1 MLKKKFKNML
11 KSGLNRL
18 PYVKTLHRLNLNS
31 RFPAGHFY
39 SSVVSLDDIR
49 KKQDQ
54 IWPSDL
60 PQIIPG
66 INLRGKEQLEL
77 LSELSKFYME
87 LPFPENKN
95 KEFRYF
101 LNNPYFSYGDG
112 LILYFMMRHYEPKKI
127 IEIGSG
133 FSSALMLDTNEHFFD
148 GEIELIFVEPY
159 PETRLL
165 HLIKKERENVQLFGE
180 EIQGISLNIFKTLE
194 PGDILFVDSSHII
207 KTGSDVQF
215 ILTKILPVLEKGVLI
230 HIHDIHFPFEY
241 PKDWVLD
248 GFGWNEVYY
257 IQAFLMYNEGFKI
270 IMFNDYLSKVNP
282 EALASMPLMGKA
294 TGSSLWLEKTF

>member
-1 MLKKKFKNML
+1 M
-11 KSGLNRL
+11 
-18 PYVKTLHRLNLNS
+18 KTLHRLSLNS

-49 KKQDQ
+49 KRQDQ

-66 INLRGKEQLEL
+66 IDLRRKEQLEL
-77 LSELSKFYME
+77 LSELSKFYID

-112 LILYFMMRHYEPKKI
+112 LILYFMIRHYEPKKI

-133 FSSALMLDTNEHFFD
+133 FSSALMLDTNECFFG

-165 HLIKKERENVQLFGE
+165 QLMNKKEEKVQLIAE
-180 EIQGISLNIFKTLE
+180 EIQGIPLHIFKTFE

-215 ILTKILPVLEKGVLI
+215 ILNKILPILKKGVLI

-282 EALASMPLMGKA
+282 EALVSMPLMAKA
-294 TGSSLWLEKTF
+294 TGSSLWLEKTI